1 MIPYLEQLT
10 GEKWI
15 LLKDKDRFASLLSPV
30 VENLI
35 AKRCKPFYQLFFRWP
50 DKKSENGG
58 VKDGVPVHQDIIVY
72 DFDQVCLTRGIK
84 ISKTQVLN
92 PAPIFRNMDLVKL
105 LQLLFPSIHSRLTM
119 DAPMLR

>member
-15 LLKDKDRFASLLSPV
+15 LLKDKDRFASHFSPDV
-30 VENLI
+30 KNLI
-35 AKRCKPFYQLFFRWP
+35 AKRCKPLYQLFFRWP
-50 DKKSENGG
+50 DKKSENG

-84 ISKTQVLN
+84 TSKTQVLK
-92 PAPIFRNMDLVKL
+92 PSPIFRNMDLAKL
-105 LQLLFPSIHSRLTM
+105 SQWLFPSIHSRLTM